1 MFISL
6 CQSSNLSGELCDWHS
21 DLHIEQSKSPEAT
34 LRCIAVHVIDYCW
47 LSFAYQFL
55 GRLLKCN
62 AGDVWYRA
70 FQKWV
75 ISFDFHSVSAKPSI
89 LGAPPGQN
97 LTDALLQFKS
107 FTLENF
113 YTASKLSSAFSMISK
128 TTFLFQQYLELLC
141 LIKLLSSF
149 PTVSQ
154 AIMPNHIIK
163 LNFLD

>member
-1 MFISL
+1 MFLPLYSTHKTPTSPQVKMFISL

-21 DLHIEQSKSPEAT
+21 DLHTEQSKSPEAT

-97 LTDALLQFKS
+97 LTDAFFAVWIIYFGEFLHSFK
-107 FTLENF
+107 TV
-113 YTASKLSSAFSMISK
+113 IS
-128 TTFLFQQYLELLC
+128 
-141 LIKLLSSF
+141 
-149 PTVSQ
+149 
-154 AIMPNHIIK
+154 
-163 LNFLD
+163 FLDDL